1 MFNLISILSYV
12 KSIYLEDVSTVVMQ
26 QSRYLVFYDRNTS
39 IKLGLYDRV
48 FLFYSCQCFTTEAS
62 TWNNRGNILKL
73 QTSPIFPTC
82 I

>member
-39 IKLGLYDRV
+39 IKLGL
-48 FLFYSCQCFTTEAS
+48 L
-62 TWNNRGNILKL
+62 
-73 QTSPIFPTC
+73 
-82 I
+82 